1 MNTPQ
6 APIRIDVISDVVCPW
21 CYIGKRRLEKALENT
36 HNSENVQVIY
46 HPFQLDPSIPTE
58 GIDFQ
63 TYAYEKFGANYLQKF
78 MQVEQAGSNVGLAFD
93 FEALPKAINTFHLHR
108 LLALAA
114 AEGFQAA
121 LKEALLKAYFIEQK
135 DLTADAVLVELLA
148 NFGWAAEKT
157 LAIIHSDEGSDTVK
171 EAMHYF
177 KQLGIGGVPFFI
189 FNKKYA
195 LSGAQPSEVFEQVF
209 QQIQS
214 ELAPSTATTADVCDT
229 ETGVC

>member
-1 MNTPQ
+1 MNSTN
-6 APIRIDVISDVVCPW
+6 APIRIDIISDVVCPW

-46 HPFQLDPSIPTE
+46 HPFQLDPAIPTQ

-63 TYAYEKFGANYLQKF
+63 TYAYERFGENYLQKF
-78 MQVEQAGSNVGLAFD
+78 TQVEQAGSSVGLAFD

-114 AEGFQAA
+114 AEGFQAE
-121 LKEALLKAYFIEQK
+121 LKEALLKAYFIEKK
-135 DLTADAVLVELLA
+135 DLTQDDALIEVLA
-148 NFGWAAEKT
+148 NFGWSAEKT
-157 LAIIHSDEGSDTVK
+157 LAMLHSDEGSDTVK

-177 KQLGIGGVPFFI
+177 RQLGISSVPFFI

-195 LSGAQPSEVFEQVF
+195 LSGAQPSEVFEQVL
-209 QQIQS
+209 QQVLNEI
-214 ELAPSTATTADVCDT
+214 APVTTASADVCDT